1 MKKILSILLMLS
13 FVMSGGLCVCAENSY
28 LNSTLIQ
35 AEARTEEGY
44 KYKTQAFVRYFENS
58 KDISF
63 EIGDLKEPDDELI
76 DLMSEYM
83 SVSDQ
88 IRFIKLTAKKNGESV
103 NISENLSLKFSGKL
117 GSGTISDVMGKNY
130 RVYWIDGKSCEQLE
144 VISSSR
150 YGVDVR
156 SNNLGLF
163 AIIYNPNVMFAE
175 FYSDYKE
182 ENKGPEYIGEL
193 YYKKEDIT
201 KDETVLD
208 IVKPIKDGYTFLRW
222 TDLPYTNQK
231 QDEVKGDTLSE
242 GEMIIG
248 EWYAEWIENDKYE
261 PLKILISSEKKI
273 YQKQE
278 DGMPFKIS
286 ISGGKWADEVSVEDF
301 NIVSPEELSIAE
313 LKKIDDENIIV
324 TIKGNSVGN
333 SRGKELKVSFNRECI
348 KDSKSY
354 QLNNNG
360 TVKNVYTSDN
370 SISIVSSKKHSSGSI
385 SKVSPKPTQMP
396 STTIIEPKATPTS
409 VPNQNIEINNGMKG
423 TSMTFEIGDESMV
436 INGKE
441 IIMDVAPFISNEKAF
456 VPIRVIA
463 EAFGAAVSWNGN
475 DKTVSIELD
484 NVKMTLKINSNLVYI
499 NDEKMELD
507 TNILI
512 KNDRTCVPIRFISE
526 MLGAEVDWNAESSTI
541 TVMK

>member
-1 MKKILSILLMLS
+1 M
-13 FVMSGGLCVCAENSY
+13 
-28 LNSTLIQ
+28 
-35 AEARTEEGY
+35 
-44 KYKTQAFVRYFENS
+44 
-58 KDISF
+58 
-63 EIGDLKEPDDELI
+63 
-76 DLMSEYM
+76 
-83 SVSDQ
+83 
-88 IRFIKLTAKKNGESV
+88 
-103 NISENLSLKFSGKL
+103 
-117 GSGTISDVMGKNY
+117 
-130 RVYWIDGKSCEQLE
+130 
-144 VISSSR
+144 
-150 YGVDVR
+150 
-156 SNNLGLF
+156 
-163 AIIYNPNVMFAE
+163 
-175 FYSDYKE
+175 
-182 ENKGPEYIGEL
+182 
-193 YYKKEDIT
+193 
-201 KDETVLD
+201 
-208 IVKPIKDGYTFLRW
+208 
-222 TDLPYTNQK
+222 
-231 QDEVKGDTLSE
+231 
-242 GEMIIG
+242 
-248 EWYAEWIENDKYE
+248 
-261 PLKILISSEKKI
+261 
-273 YQKQE
+273 
-278 DGMPFKIS
+278 
-286 ISGGKWADEVSVEDF
+286 
-301 NIVSPEELSIAE
+301 
-313 LKKIDDENIIV
+313 
-324 TIKGNSVGN
+324 GN